1 MRLDLV
7 FENWTL
13 FATGV
18 WYTVHLSLLA
28 TALGFLI
35 ALPAGIA
42 RARRVP
48 VISPLINGYVY
59 LFRGT
64 PLLVQ
69 LFLVYYGLAQFD
81 AVRESFLWPLLRE
94 AWWCALITFTLNS
107 GAYLTEIVRGAVSN
121 VPEGQVEAARA
132 LGLKPSLVDRLIVIP
147 VALRSALPQFG
158 NEIVFMIHGS
168 VVASVITITDI
179 LGAGRQ
185 LNATYYVAYE
195 GFLTAA
201 VLYMALTLVVV
212 LAVRMLEKRLR
223 IGLSHARGA

>member
-1 MRLDLV
+1 MRLDLI

-28 TALGFLI
+28 TVLGFLI

-212 LAVRMLEKRLR
+212 LAVRMLEKRLN